1 MTSKNGGFKESWGRL
16 ITNFEDVGST
26 GWSCQVRASCAE
38 DLFDVSIVLDSKTIV
53 TGCCN
58 GSHIF
63 PQRCLSILN
72 F

>member
-38 DLFDVSIVLDSKTIV
+38 DLFDVSIVLDSKTFV
-53 TGCCN
+53 TGC
-58 GSHIF
+58 
-63 PQRCLSILN
+63 
-72 F
+72 